1 MQVGDRDDA
10 TNDDAAAFTPRIVR
24 YAGLQALPAGERWG
38 YPLNE
43 ERYPLAA
50 FHFAGDNRIEGF
62 TLCFEDRDA
71 VQGLHRFRDLQLEA
85 GDTLQRLTVQL
96 RISADEYAALFR
108 LDGTSYPSLRSC
120 FRLRIAGGTAHYTLA
135 AIASYDPQSG
145 IARCLFDRLTTDRP

>member
-1 MQVGDRDDA
+1 MRLTSFIFRTGIAVSVFA
-10 TNDDAAAFTPRIVR
+10 SILSCTR
-24 YAGLQALPAGERWG
+24 YEPGLEQALA
-38 YPLNE
+38 L
-43 ERYPLAA
+43 
-50 FHFAGDNRIEGF
+50 AGDNRIEGF